1 MTSLLPKPGG
11 TLPTGTDK
19 KSMRD
24 FLSLFL
30 TLIFLLSGAGLLY
43 DGVSKSDSTQSAK
56 VIAGATILALGLTT
70 MRIVLKEWM
79 DWWKER
85 ARYRDG

>member
-1 MTSLLPKPGG
+1 MRDSLSLL
-11 TLPTGTDK
+11 
-19 KSMRD
+19 
-24 FLSLFL
+24 F

-43 DGVSKSDSTQSAK
+43 DGALKSDPTQTAK
-56 VIAGATILALGLTT
+56 VVAGATFLALGLTT
-70 MRIVLKEWM
+70 MRIVLKGWM